1 MEKSSKESEEY
12 HEALS
17 GMQNAVADLLDTEE
31 DYVSDDFLQSHF
43 EDIEKAAEGDAEAI
57 DRLKQALAEDIIMK
71 VAISND
77 ISAEKQAEI
86 KTWIQEIQDMSKDIE
101 IGANIDLDSLAEDEQ
116 KLMETMQNIITAS
129 GMTAEEANAAFSSM
143 GFQTNFAMKEVDVP
157 QTVPNT
163 ITETKILEQKKD
175 FFGNVTYQKVRTN
188 TYQDGVDTFTGK
200 QMQIAMETSKD
211 GKKVPKLASV
221 VKTGTGAANNWSK
234 KNSGG
239 GAVKT
244 SGSSSK
250 PKQEKYLESELDIYH
265 DVNVEL
271 GKISSSL
278 DKVQSSTDQ
287 LVGQSKIENL
297 AEQYALLNAQIDTTA
312 EKIDIARGEMSD
324 LAKDLAG
331 KGIKFDKDGTI
342 SNYAEAYN
350 QQLAYVNSIIDR
362 YNSMSSEAQEAYQD
376 TYDKAKED
384 FDKFV
389 EDIGRYD
396 DLLTDEIPGLQ
407 ADIQDAINKQIELKL
422 DAFHQEIEIR
432 LDMAEAERDWNKF
445 YNKVI
450 KNIDDED
457 ILGNAQ
463 AKLQDFMSYYKEDL
477 DGVIQ
482 VGTQHISDILA
493 DLKTMDEGGIA
504 KFYGEDGTNDR
515 AKALEDLQKYYE
527 QLMSDLE
534 AIHDLS
540 DEIHESYV
548 DMIREAQEK
557 FDEQIS
563 TFETIDSLIE
573 HDKNV
578 ISMIYGEEAYSALS
592 QFYDRQEENY
602 NKQLDFQKQ
611 QVEFWQMQMAAA
623 EEGSDAWNAAKEN
636 WLSAVDSW
644 NSAVETAIENLQDKY
659 LNAINVIFQN
669 LNNQVT
675 NGMGLDFVE
684 TEWDL
689 INQNADQ
696 YLDTVNAIYKVQELQ
711 NKYLDAIDKTNSP
724 AQQKKLNDLMRQET
738 DYLREQNKLSEYDL
752 ERANLKYEIAM
763 KQIALE
769 EAQQNKTQLRL
780 RRDSQ
785 GNYTYQYTQDDDQVA
800 SIQQEIADLYNQL
813 YNLDA
818 DAYKDNLNELYSV
831 WSEFQERMAE
841 AAQIND
847 PEQRA
852 AKELLIKEQY
862 SDLINSL
869 VEKNENL
876 QANMYQSTMS
886 HLFDLYN
893 QNIENYE
900 DMSAEQ
906 KEILDQFI
914 NAETDLSNA
923 AFDNLFNLYN
933 INIEGFKNMTDEQQ
947 DILMNSMIPQW
958 NSGVQ
963 QMADKITGEGGFL
976 PTCKDAFEELDQA
989 TNDYM
994 TGIEELQK
1002 QANVN
1007 FEDIKNGIDESITAT
1022 EELLADNNELID
1034 SYEAEIEAI
1043 KGVLDQLDGLIT
1055 KYEEASE
1062 AAKKATE
1069 DAKNYWLAEQNKN
1082 ADVEDNI
1089 ENIAAEK
1096 EANQPA
1102 QITEA
1107 PKPEETK
1114 PAAPSLN
1121 LGSYVTVKPGTKWYA
1136 DSWGG
1141 GSWGYARA
1149 GSIAYTSSGPYGY
1162 NIGGLGWVRKSDI
1175 VGYDTGGYTG
1185 DWNNNNGRLAMLHQ
1199 KELVLNANDT
1209 SNMLNAI
1216 TILRDITANL
1226 GATLLNKM
1234 AAISAGNPSSI
1245 GQDLSASGMEQNV
1258 VINAEFPNATSSKE
1272 IEDALNNLVNRASQY
1287 ITK

>member
-1 MEKSSKESEEY
+1 
-12 HEALS
+12 
-17 GMQNAVADLLDTEE
+17 
-31 DYVSDDFLQSHF
+31 
-43 EDIEKAAEGDAEAI
+43 
-57 DRLKQALAEDIIMK
+57 
-71 VAISND
+71 
-77 ISAEKQAEI
+77 
-86 KTWIQEIQDMSKDIE
+86 
-101 IGANIDLDSLAEDEQ
+101 
-116 KLMETMQNIITAS
+116 
-129 GMTAEEANAAFSSM
+129 
-143 GFQTNFAMKEVDVP
+143 
-157 QTVPNT
+157 
-163 ITETKILEQKKD
+163 
-175 FFGNVTYQKVRTN
+175 
-188 TYQDGVDTFTGK
+188 
-200 QMQIAMETSKD
+200 
-211 GKKVPKLASV
+211 
-221 VKTGTGAANNWSK
+221 
-234 KNSGG
+234 
-239 GAVKT
+239 
-244 SGSSSK
+244 
-250 PKQEKYLESELDIYH
+250 
-265 DVNVEL
+265 
-271 GKISSSL
+271 
-278 DKVQSSTDQ
+278 
-287 LVGQSKIENL
+287 
-297 AEQYALLNAQIDTTA
+297 
-312 EKIDIARGEMSD
+312 
-324 LAKDLAG
+324 
-331 KGIKFDKDGTI
+331 
-342 SNYAEAYN
+342 
-350 QQLAYVNSIIDR
+350 
-362 YNSMSSEAQEAYQD
+362 
-376 TYDKAKED
+376 
-384 FDKFV
+384 
-389 EDIGRYD
+389 
-396 DLLTDEIPGLQ
+396 
-407 ADIQDAINKQIELKL
+407 
-422 DAFHQEIEIR
+422 
-432 LDMAEAERDWNKF
+432 
-445 YNKVI
+445 
-450 KNIDDED
+450 
-457 ILGNAQ
+457 
-463 AKLQDFMSYYKEDL
+463 
-477 DGVIQ
+477 
-482 VGTQHISDILA
+482 
-493 DLKTMDEGGIA
+493 
-504 KFYGEDGTNDR
+504 
-515 AKALEDLQKYYE
+515 
-527 QLMSDLE
+527 
-534 AIHDLS
+534 
-540 DEIHESYV
+540 
-548 DMIREAQEK
+548 
-557 FDEQIS
+557 
-563 TFETIDSLIE
+563 
-573 HDKNV
+573 
-578 ISMIYGEEAYSALS
+578 
-592 QFYDRQEENY
+592 
-602 NKQLDFQKQ
+602 
-611 QVEFWQMQMAAA
+611 
-623 EEGSDAWNAAKEN
+623 
-636 WLSAVDSW
+636 
-644 NSAVETAIENLQDKY
+644 
-659 LNAINVIFQN
+659 
-669 LNNQVT
+669 
-675 NGMGLDFVE
+675 
-684 TEWDL
+684 
-689 INQNADQ
+689 
-696 YLDTVNAIYKVQELQ
+696 
-711 NKYLDAIDKTNSP
+711 
-724 AQQKKLNDLMRQET
+724 MRQET
-738 DYLREQNKLSEYDL
+738 DYLREQDKLSEYDL

-933 INIEGFKNMTDEQQ
+933 INIEGFKNMTDEQK

-1055 KYEEASE
+1055 KYEAASE

-1096 EANQPA
+1096 EANQPT

-1114 PAAPSLN
+1114 PAAPSLS

-1245 GQDLSASGMEQNV
+1245 GQGLSASGMEQNV
-1258 VINAEFPNATSSKE
+1258 IINAEFPNATSSKE
-1272 IEDALNNLVNRASQY
+1272 IEDALNNLVNRASQH